1 MKFLVFAGTTEGR
14 MVVEYLLSGNAQVT
28 ACVATEYGSDML
40 FEHENLRI
48 NIGRLDLEAMKPLIR
63 EHDLVVDATHPYA
76 EIVTS
81 NIKEAC
87 EAVKTKYIRIKRSS
101 LRFENVIE
109 VENTEKAVELLKSTV
124 GNVLVT
130 TGSKELH
137 KFVEVPSYKERLF
150 PRVLPTVAVMEKC
163 SALGFE
169 GRNLICMQG
178 PFSYELNCAMLKQF
192 NISYMVTKDTGAAGG
207 FEEKVKA
214 AKENGVK
221 IILIKRP
228 IEAVDEEESFDME
241 SLKTYLSESYGIVQI
256 YNDKKADSSYRDLSE
271 KERAK
276 HCKKSMFFPL
286 FIDIKDKNILVVG
299 GGSIATRRV
308 NTLIKFGARI
318 KVVAPQVS
326 EELKE
331 LEARNLIEV
340 ISRNYIS
347 KDIDGCFLVVAATN
361 DRKVNCLVGGDAKE
375 AGAFTSVAD
384 RKEENNFYFPAVFD
398 AEGVVGGLVSKGGA
412 NHSLVRKTAV
422 KIRKCLQGEEIIQ
435 NEKEY

>member
-14 MVVEYLLSGNAQVT
+14 MVVEYLLNGNAEVT

-40 FEHENLRI
+40 IEHENLKI
-48 NIGRLDLEAMKPLIR
+48 NVGRLDMEAMKPLIR
-63 EHDLVVDATHPYA
+63 EHDFVVDATHPYA
-76 EIVTS
+76 EVVTS

-87 EAVKTKYIRIKRSS
+87 HAVNTKYIRIKRSS
-101 LRFENVIE
+101 LKFENVIE
-109 VENTEKAVELLKSTV
+109 VEDTEKAVQLLKNTS

-137 KFVEVPSYKERLF
+137 KYIEVPGYKERLF

-163 SALGFE
+163 SELGFE
-169 GRNLICMQG
+169 GSNLICMQG
-178 PFSYELNCAMLKQF
+178 PFSFEMNCAMLKQF
-192 NISYMVTKDTGAAGG
+192 NISYMVTKDTGTAGG

-214 AKENGVK
+214 AKKNGVK
-221 IILIKRP
+221 IVLIKRP
-228 IEAVDEEESFDME
+228 VEAVDEADSFDIE
-241 SLKTYLSESYGIVQI
+241 SLKTYLTDSYGSVQVH
-256 YNDKKADSSYRDLSE
+256 NDTKTDNICRDLSKQE
-271 KERAK
+271 HVK
-276 HCKKSMFFPL
+276 HCKESKFFPL

-299 GGSIATRRV
+299 GGTIATRRV
-308 NTLIKFGARI
+308 NTLIKVGARI

-326 EELKE
+326 EELRE

-361 DRKVNCLVGGDAKE
+361 DREVNCLVGGDAKE
-375 AGAFTSVAD
+375 AGAFISVAD
-384 RKEENNFYFPAVFD
+384 CKEENNFYFPAVFE
-398 AEGVVGGLVSKGGA
+398 AEGIVGGLVSKGGA

-422 KIRKCLQGEEIIQ
+422 KIRKCLQGEEMIQ
-435 NEKEY
+435 NEKKD

>member
-14 MVVEYLLSGNAQVT
+14 MVVEYLLNENAEVT

-40 FEHENLRI
+40 LEHENLKI
-48 NIGRLDLEAMKPLIR
+48 NIGRLDIEAMKPLIK

-76 EIVTS
+76 EAVTS

-87 EAVKTKYIRIKRSS
+87 HAVKTKYIRIKRSS
-101 LRFENVIE
+101 LNFENVIE
-109 VENTEKAVELLKSTV
+109 VENTEKAVEFLKNTL

-137 KFVEVPSYKERLF
+137 KYIEVPNYKERLF
-150 PRVLPTVAVMEKC
+150 PRVLPTVAVIEKC

-169 GRNLICMQG
+169 GSNLICMQG
-178 PFSYELNCAMLKQF
+178 PFSFEMNCAMLKQF
-192 NISYMVTKDTGAAGG
+192 NISYMVTKETGTAGG

-228 IEAVDEEESFDME
+228 LEAIAEEDIFDIE
-241 SLKTYLSESYGIVQI
+241 SLKMFLKENYGISQVH
-256 YNDKKADSSYRDLSE
+256 NDKKADNICMHLSKQE
-271 KERAK
+271 KVK
-276 HCKKSMFFPL
+276 HCDEPKFFPL
-286 FIDIKDKNILVVG
+286 FMDIKDKNILIVG
-299 GGSIATRRV
+299 GGKIATRRV
-308 NTLIKFGARI
+308 NTLIKFGARV
-318 KVVAPQVS
+318 KVVAPQIS
-326 EELKE
+326 DELVE

-340 ISRNYIS
+340 ISRNYKS
-347 KDIDGCFLVVAATN
+347 NDIEGCFLVVAATN
-361 DRKVNCLVGGDAKE
+361 DRKVNCLVGGDAKR

-384 RKEENNFYFPAVFD
+384 RKEENNFYFPAIFED
-398 AEGVVGGLVSKGGA
+398 EGVVGGIVSKGGE
-412 NHSLVRKTAV
+412 NHSLVRKTAS

-435 NEKEY
+435 NEKKD